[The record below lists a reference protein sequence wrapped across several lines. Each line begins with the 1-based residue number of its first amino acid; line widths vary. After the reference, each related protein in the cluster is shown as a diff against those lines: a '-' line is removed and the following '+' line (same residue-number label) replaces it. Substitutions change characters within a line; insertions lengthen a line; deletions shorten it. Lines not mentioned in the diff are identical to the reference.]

1 MSNFKVKNGIDAGGA
16 INKVTI
22 TVPAT
27 GSTFTLA
34 DGKTLTVNNT
44 LTFSGTDSSTLNIG
58 AGGTLGSAA
67 YTATSA
73 YLASGV
79 TSLPSVTSVNGTTIP
94 SSATLLT
101 STSTVSALTTV
112 GTITS
117 GTWNGSTIAI
127 ANGGT
132 GATTQAGAANAILP
146 SQASA
151 NGLYLKSDGTNVS
164 WASVPAGYSAPTI
177 GSTSIASGS
186 TVTTIAG
193 LTLTTPTIDVINAAS
208 ASGTTASLFPN
219 TTTGTVAV
227 ASGLTTGTVNI
238 ATGGSSTNAI
248 NMGNSNTT
256 VTINGSLD
264 VKGTVTT
271 IESTTVTVADKNLE
285 LAKVAT
291 PTDTTADGGGITI
304 KGATDKTFNYV
315 NATPAFTSSENM
327 DLASGKAYKIAGT
340 TVLSGSALG
349 TGITG
354 SSLTSVGT
362 IGTGTW
368 QGSVVG
374 AAYGGTGVAN
384 AVGSTIT
391 LAGPLTTVGA
401 YTLGITTTGNT
412 TVTLPTSGT
421 LVNST
426 VTSLSSLATV
436 GTITSGTWNGSVIG
450 GTYGGTGVNNGSS
463 TITLGGSLTTVGA
476 YTTSL
481 TATANTAVTLPTS
494 GTLATTTGASNVLGA
509 SATASTISA
518 NTATTVDTIAMS
530 AFTTAKYIVSIKQGT
545 KIRSSEVLVQSNG
558 TSTVDFSEYS
568 IVESGGSIAGVSVD
582 AANSSTN
589 CILTVTITDAATTNA
604 TVKFNKVVM

>member
-22 TVPAT
+22 TVPAN

-271 IESTTVTVADKNLE
+271 IESTTVTVADKSIE

-374 AAYGGTGVAN
+374 GTYGGTGVN
-384 AVGSTIT
+384 NGSNTIT
-391 LAGPLTTVGA
+391 LAGNLVTSGANSLT
-401 YTLGITTTGNT
+401 LTTTGSTN
-412 TVTLPTSGT
+412 VTLPTSGT
-421 LVNST
+421 LVNSA

-436 GTITSGTWNGSVIG
+436 GTITSGTWNGSVVG
-450 GTYGGTGVNNGSS
+450 ATYGGTGVNNGSS

>member
-22 TVPAT
+22 TVPAN
-27 GSTFTLA
+27 GSTLTLA

-117 GTWNGSTIAI
+117 GTWNGTTIAI

-132 GATTQAGAANAILP
+132 GATTQSGAANAILP

-151 NGLYLKSDGTNVS
+151 SGLYLKSDGTNVS
-164 WASVPAGYSAPTI
+164 WQSVPAGYSAPTI

-208 ASGTTASLFPN
+208 ASGTTASLFSN

-248 NMGNSNTT
+248 NMGNTNTT
-256 VTINGSLD
+256 VTINGNLD
-264 VKGTVTT
+264 VKGTTTT
-271 IESTTVTVADKNLE
+271 IESTTVTVTDKNIE
-285 LAKVAT
+285 LAKVVT

-354 SSLTSVGT
+354 SALTSVGT

-374 AAYGGTGVAN
+374 GTYGGTGVN
-384 AVGSTIT
+384 NGSNTIT
-391 LAGPLTTVGA
+391 LAGNFVTSGSNSLT
-401 YTLGITTTGNT
+401 LTTTGSTN
-412 TVTLPTSGT
+412 VTLPTSGT
-421 LVNST
+421 LVNSA
-426 VTSLSSLATV
+426 VTSLSSLATI
-436 GTITSGTWNGSVIG
+436 GTITSGTWNGSVVG
-450 GTYGGTGVNNGSS
+450 ATYGGTGVNNGSS

-518 NTATTVDTIAMS
+518 NTATTVDTIAMN
-530 AFTTAKYIVSIKQGT
+530 AFTTAKYVVSIKQGT

-558 TSTVDFSEYS
+558 TSVVDFSEYS
-568 IVESGGSIAGVSVD
+568 IVESGGSMAGVSVD

-589 CILTVTITDAATTNA
+589 CILTVTITDAASTNA

>member
-22 TVPAT
+22 TVPAN

-271 IESTTVTVADKNLE
+271 IESTTVTVSDKNIE

-374 AAYGGTGVAN
+374 GTYGGTGVN
-384 AVGSTIT
+384 NGSNTIT
-391 LAGPLTTVGA
+391 LAGNLVTSGANSLT
-401 YTLGITTTGNT
+401 LTTTGSTN
-412 TVTLPTSGT
+412 VTLPTSGT
-421 LVNST
+421 LVNSA

-436 GTITSGTWNGSVIG
+436 GTITSGTWNGSVVG
-450 GTYGGTGVNNGSS
+450 ATYGGTGVNNGSS

>member
-22 TVPAT
+22 TVPAN

-271 IESTTVTVADKNLE
+271 IESTTVTVADKSIE

-374 AAYGGTGVAN
+374 GTYGGTGVN
-384 AVGSTIT
+384 NGSNTIT
-391 LAGPLTTVGA
+391 LAGNLVTSGANSLT
-401 YTLGITTTGNT
+401 LTTTGSTN
-412 TVTLPTSGT
+412 VTLPTSGT
-421 LVNST
+421 LINSA

-436 GTITSGTWNGSVIG
+436 GTITSGTWNGSVVG
-450 GTYGGTGVNNGSS
+450 ATYGGTGVNNGSS